1 MAVKVIHLINE
12 QNKLWIV
19 FVKQPIIRWL
29 LGGLLSQ
36 DTLIKY
42 NSDVIIIPHSH
53 LCRLK
58 FYELKLFDLTLF
70 GSLKPH
76 FFSMRGGLGFFAK
89 ESLASNDIRRRDV

>member
-12 QNKLWIV
+12 QNKLWTV
-19 FVKQPIIRWL
+19 FFKQPIIRWL
-29 LGGLLSQ
+29 LSGLLSQ

-70 GSLKPH
+70 GSL
-76 FFSMRGGLGFFAK
+76 
-89 ESLASNDIRRRDV
+89 ESLDHAVINVQLDVSI